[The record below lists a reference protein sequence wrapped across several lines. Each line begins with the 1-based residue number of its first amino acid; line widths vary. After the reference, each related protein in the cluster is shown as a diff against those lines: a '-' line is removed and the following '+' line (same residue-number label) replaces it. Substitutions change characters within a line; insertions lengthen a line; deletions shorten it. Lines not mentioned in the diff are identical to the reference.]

1 MVNGTD
7 ADRVR
12 FDASGELHHVGDFS
26 KRILERLTFNAK
38 RLLAND
44 PETADVLI
52 KLGTGQVGVRQMSA
66 KEPFETFG
74 SREDVVEVRL
84 AVELNRRIETSED
97 VRQRM
102 KDEFV
107 YCELL
112 FEGKLRTEGDALL
125 LQNADAERDDSV
137 FALVNDALV
146 GRHRDSV
153 ADVVHQHVE
162 LQTFVGGLEHEILHA
177 VDEHLG
183 REWHVDVRM
192 EIFGIRRVGVR
203 TGVEAEVVGERLF
216 VRKVSVEVP
225 LFDGLIH
232 RRRIV
237 PTAQIQPGVD
247 AENVVI

>member
-1 MVNGTD
+1 M
-7 ADRVR
+7 
-12 FDASGELHHVGDFS
+12 
-26 KRILERLTFNAK
+26 
-38 RLLAND
+38 
-44 PETADVLI
+44 
-52 KLGTGQVGVRQMSA
+52 
-66 KEPFETFG
+66 
-74 SREDVVEVRL
+74 
-84 AVELNRRIETSED
+84 
-97 VRQRM
+97 
-102 KDEFV
+102 
-107 YCELL
+107 L
-112 FEGKLRTEGDALL
+112 F
-125 LQNADAERDDSV
+125 
-137 FALVNDALV
+137 
-146 GRHRDSV
+146 
-153 ADVVHQHVE
+153 HQHVE